1 MNIFESRNLNAD
13 EKSII
18 KATIQDTIECLQQIK
33 DLQEHMKEHL
43 KEVCDRMNEKVE
55 DKDLHIKPSLITK
68 MAKAKMKEDLHEQ
81 KEALSEVEQGLE
93 TVYGV

>member
-18 KATIQDTIECLQQIK
+18 KTTIQDTIECLQQIK
-33 DLQEHMKEHL
+33 DLQDHMKEHL

-55 DKDLHIKPSLITK
+55 YKELHIKPSLLTK